1 MFNKTLRTALLG
13 SGAAFAL
20 MAGPALAG
28 ESDDLKSQIE
38 QLQSRLGQ
46 LEKQQT
52 ATETKVDTK
61 QAAAPADAVVGGDF
75 PGSFKLPGSDTS
87 VAIHG
92 YTKLDVLF
100 DINQQTGDSF
110 DVTGIF
116 PNGSRAERRGEQVRI
131 HARQS
136 RLTFET
142 RTPTNYGQLQTFIQ
156 GDFFGAGG
164 NQFFSNSTSFRI
176 RHAYGVLG
184 PVLAGQT
191 WTNFM
196 NVDDDAET
204 LDFQGPAGQLFARQP
219 QVRYTQPFGK
229 FTFSGA
235 IENPQGDVTADETLG
250 GFTSTGGIPK
260 SANDSPSLA
269 TSTGVRNIDRMPDLT
284 VRGVYTDSW
293 GHISVSGIARYFETD
308 NGGGDSGLGAQQSDS
323 TFGGGGAVSGT
334 INIGSLLAFA
344 PIAKDQIGFQGLYGS
359 GIGRYA
365 SEGGAAFNSAVI
377 KNAGCTFSAA
387 TADACAAAGIHV
399 REETQATWG
408 GFFWY
413 LHNWTDTLRSNFV
426 GGIQRVHWSDTIPN
440 PGRSALTDRVVT
452 AHANLIWS
460 PIKSVNLGV
469 EYMWGERDFHKS
481 PGFDQK
487 AGNANRVQL
496 SAQYLF

>member
-1 MFNKTLRTALLG
+1 MFNKSLRTALLG

-28 ESDDLKSQIE
+28 ETEDLKSQIE
-38 QLQSRLGQ
+38 QLQSRLDQ
-46 LEKQQT
+46 LEKQQG
-52 ATETKVDTK
+52 ATDAKVDAK

-87 VAIHG
+87 MAIHG
-92 YTKLDVLF
+92 YTKLDVLV

-110 DVTGIF
+110 DVSSIA
-116 PNGSRAERRGEQVRI
+116 PNGSTADRRGGPQFRL

-142 RTPTNYGQLQTFIQ
+142 RTPTNLGQLQTFIQ
-156 GDFFGAGG
+156 SDFFGSGG
-164 NQFFSNSTSFRI
+164 SQFFSNSSSMRL

-196 NVDDDAET
+196 NVDDDPET

-219 QVRYTQPFGK
+219 QVRYTQTLGK
-229 FTFSGA
+229 FTVSGA
-235 IENPQGDVTADETLG
+235 IENPKGDLTANG
-250 GFTSTGGIPK
+250 GTSSFSSPSAGGIPTPPDN
-260 SANDSPSLA
+260 A
-269 TSTGVRNIDRMPDLT
+269 VHEIDRAPDLT
-284 VRGVYTDSW
+284 VRGVYTDAW
-293 GHISVSGIARYFETD
+293 GHISVSGIGRRFETD
-308 NGGGDSGLGAQQSDS
+308 NGGGDATGLKNQQSDAW
-323 TFGGGGAVSGT
+323 GGGGDVSGT
-334 INIGSLLAFA
+334 INIGKFIPFA
-344 PIAKDQIGFQGLYGS
+344 PIASDQIGFNGFYGS

-365 SEGGAAFNSAVI
+365 SEGGGVNGAVVKNFPGSAV
-377 KNAGCTFSAA
+377 GSP
-387 TADACAAAGIHV
+387 GV
-399 REETQATWG
+399 RVETQPTWG

-426 GGIQRVHWSDTIPN
+426 GGVQETHWSDVIFPASS
-440 PGRSALTDRVVT
+440 SALTDRVIT
-452 AHANLIWS
+452 GHANLIWS

-469 EYMWGERDFHKS
+469 EYMWGERDFHQAVGAPS
-481 PGFDQK
+481 SSQK
-487 AGNANRVQL
+487 AGTANRVQF